1 MHTSTRG
8 GSNTPAPQAP
18 GGQEWQP
25 EQHLVTASAPEQS
38 QQFLDTPHLR
48 GSVKAITSEAE
59 KNLYKGSV
67 VMVSA
72 SYRPSSKVVVRG
84 GGVCGGS
91 CASGKKIFFYIPV
104 AYTH

>member
-1 MHTSTRG
+1 MIQNS
-8 GSNTPAPQAP
+8 
-18 GGQEWQP
+18 
-25 EQHLVTASAPEQS
+25 
-38 QQFLDTPHLR
+38 
-48 GSVKAITSEAE
+48 ITSEAE

-91 CASGKKIFFYIPV
+91 CASGKKIFFIYQSPTLISIYV
-104 AYTH
+104 YV

>member
-1 MHTSTRG
+1 MAAGAAFSHCFGAGAVAAVFRY
-8 GSNTPAPQAP
+8 
-18 GGQEWQP
+18 
-25 EQHLVTASAPEQS
+25 TA
-38 QQFLDTPHLR
+38 LR

-91 CASGKKIFFYIPV
+91 CASGKKIFFIYQSPTLISIYV
-104 AYTH
+104 YV